1 MKYPIRQLGYIVYL
15 KISLLESRKTVI
27 MDVYKEELVIEVDE
41 IKKLMDLSSSLF
53 NIRTAFIYAIDD
65 EQYTTEIA
73 GNNGDYQ
80 NYCSIIQ
87 QEQKHKC
94 IACDRD
100 KFKEAN
106 CKRRQV
112 LYKCYNGLY
121 EMFLPLFIEDSL
133 VGYLHFGQVR
143 AEHDF
148 KTIASEC
155 SLHEHSKVDEL
166 EKCYNSMEII
176 NKEKLILIA
185 ELFLKFSDIILKNK
199 LIELKQAK
207 PEYYLKKYVE
217 ENLEKSIDVKSAA
230 EFVGMSPSFVTHKFR
245 EIYGKTFHEYLSHA
259 RIEHAK
265 KLLRNHSIAETF
277 QQCGF
282 NNRYHFSKVFKKVEG
297 ITPHEFQLSSNLQ
310 AKKKLA

>member
-1 MKYPIRQLGYIVYL
+1 MVVY
-15 KISLLESRKTVI
+15 R
-27 MDVYKEELVIEVDE
+27 EELLIEVDE

-53 NIRTAFIYAIDD
+53 NIRTAFVYAIDD

-73 GNNGDYQ
+73 GNIGDYQ
-80 NYCSIIQ
+80 DYCSIIQ
-87 QEQKHKC
+87 QELKHKC

-106 CKRRQV
+106 KKKKPL
-112 LYKCYNGLY
+112 LYRCYNGLY
-121 EMFLPLFIEDSL
+121 EMFLPLFIENSV

-148 KTIASEC
+148 KSIAAEC
-155 SLHEHSKVDEL
+155 FLYEHSKVGEL
-166 EKCYNSMEII
+166 EKCYNSMDII
-176 NKEKLILIA
+176 KEEKLVLIS
-185 ELFLKFSDIILKNK
+185 ELFTRFSDIILKNK

-217 ENLEKSIDVKSAA
+217 ENLAKPIDVKSAS
-230 EFVGMSPSFVTHKFR
+230 EFVERSPSFVTHKFK

-265 KLLRNHSIAETF
+265 NLLRKHSIAETF
-277 QQCGF
+277 PQCGF

-297 ITPHEFQLSSNLQ
+297 IAPHEYQLKEN
-310 AKKKLA
+310 K